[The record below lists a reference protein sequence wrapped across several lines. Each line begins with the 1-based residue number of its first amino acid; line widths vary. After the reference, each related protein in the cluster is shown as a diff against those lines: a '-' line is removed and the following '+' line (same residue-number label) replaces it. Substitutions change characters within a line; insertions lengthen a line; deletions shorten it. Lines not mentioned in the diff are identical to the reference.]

1 MIYEWLEKCK
11 FILPIRVLPNGDNPA
26 GVQCGLP
33 TGRNL
38 CLQQLQVLW
47 ELHCKVF
54 LPLCHLSPT
63 LSLLS
68 FSWAGKQRSTRKYIF
83 PVLKIRIICSFFNA
97 MTRATKEIVAEWI
110 TLEDQDDDEN
120 DEEEVND
127 EDGGGQNF
135 GVSEV

>member
-1 MIYEWLEKCK
+1 MWFAYRQKLVSAATESAVGAALQSVPAP
-11 FILPIRVLPNGDNPA
+11 LPSL
-26 GVQCGLP
+26 
-33 TGRNL
+33 T
-38 CLQQLQVLW
+38 
-47 ELHCKVF
+47 
-54 LPLCHLSPT
+54 PT

-97 MTRATKEIVAEWI
+97 MTRATKKIVAEWI
-110 TLEDQDDDEN
+110 ALEDQDDDEN

-135 GVSEV
+135 GVSEVYELF